1 MHMDASPADR
11 AIPPGMDVRD
21 SIAAITQHHHRNTD
35 TTTTTTA
42 PAAKTANTSDNN
54 TARTTVTIS
63 HLGVDVHRVY
73 LLGRTQPNITRA
85 SEYVGGAG

>member
-1 MHMDASPADR
+1 
-11 AIPPGMDVRD
+11 MDVRD

-54 TARTTVTIS
+54 TSENDS
-63 HLGVDVHRVY
+63 H
-73 LLGRTQPNITRA
+73 NITPWRRRPQ
-85 SEYVGGAG
+85 SLPAGSDAAKHNKGK